1 MNKFFKPYM
10 YAAIIAAVFLSAFM
24 LFNYK
29 VEVTLLGILITVFGM
44 VLEIVILRYSQNKA
58 ISFLAA
64 VAIFAVFKF
73 NPATCV
79 VIVTLSMAL
88 EILAVKIIKHE
99 KLFSSISKL
108 LYNWSMRAICIL
120 AAKLVSTLLHGYNP
134 IIVIVAAVSIYD
146 FVNVVMLNTIICL
159 YTNSMD
165 EINPQGIYA
174 QLSYIYVCVVINI
187 IMYYGYEAYGVNGI
201 LTIYMFLL
209 PFQTSI
215 LKKAMVKEIKA
226 YAMIDSLTK
235 VNNKASLS
243 LTITDYLNN
252 KTPFTILFMDFDRF
266 KNINDTY
273 GHDVGDKILV
283 HFAGKLKRNLRKTDK
298 LYRFG
303 GDEFCLLIENECD
316 VDAVTDK
323 INNLKNSLVYEEGI
337 IKIPYTFSFGIY
349 KYTGGY
355 GITEDEVI
363 GTVSHRMVRNK
374 VYMQQY

>member
-10 YAAIIAAVFLSAFM
+10 YTAIVVAVFLSAFM
-24 LFNYK
+24 LFNYR
-29 VEVTLLGILITVFGM
+29 VEVTVLGILITVFGM
-44 VLEIVILRYSQNKA
+44 VLEVVILRYSQNKA

-79 VIVTLSMAL
+79 VIVTLSMIL

-99 KLFSSISKL
+99 RMFNSICKL

-120 AAKLVSTLLHGYNP
+120 SAKLISTLLQGYNP
-134 IIVIVAAVSIYD
+134 ILVIVAAVSFYD
-146 FVNVVMLNTIICL
+146 LVNVVMLNIIICL
-159 YTNSMD
+159 YTNSLD
-165 EINPQGIYA
+165 EMTPQSIYA
-174 QLSYIYVCVVINI
+174 QLAYVYVCAVINI
-187 IMYYGYEAYGVNGI
+187 IMYYGYEAYGVSGI
-201 LTIYMFLL
+201 LIIYMFLL

-215 LKKAMVKEIKA
+215 LKKAMVKEMKA

-243 LTITDYLNN
+243 VTLTDYLNN
-252 KTPFTILFMDFDRF
+252 KTPFTILFMDFDKF

-283 HFAGKLKRNLRKTDK
+283 HFAGKLKRSLRKTDK

-303 GDEFCLLIENECD
+303 GDEFCLLIENDCD
-316 VDAVTDK
+316 VEAVKNK

-337 IKIPYTFSFGIY
+337 IKIPYTFSFGMY

-374 VYMQQY
+374 VYMQ